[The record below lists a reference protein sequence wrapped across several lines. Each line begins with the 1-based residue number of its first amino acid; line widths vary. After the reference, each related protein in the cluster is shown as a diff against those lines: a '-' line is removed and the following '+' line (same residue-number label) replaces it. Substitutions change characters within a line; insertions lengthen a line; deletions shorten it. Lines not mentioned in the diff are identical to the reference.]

1 MAIAQTT
8 ATPPEAPTP
17 SPPATE
23 RARALGL
30 PSATAL
36 VIGSIIGTGVFTMP
50 AVLSGAG
57 TSSLLVL
64 GVIAI
69 GAVLLGT
76 MIGQLTKR
84 VPNSNGGLYAYARH
98 DAYARHEFGD
108 FAGFLTAW
116 CYWITAWAGNARHR
130 VLMGSLR
137 RIPLLDHTPVGLDQP
152 ETVDADGIIVPIAN

>member
-1 MAIAQTT
+1 MPTQGSTKQVSRMAIAQTT

-17 SPPATE
+17 SSPATE

-50 AVLSGAG
+50 AVLAGAG

-76 MIGQLTKR
+76 MFGQLTKR
-84 VPNSNGGLYAYARH
+84 VPNSNGGLYAYARQIGRAH
-98 DAYARHEFGD
+98 
-108 FAGFLTAW
+108 
-116 CYWITAWAGNARHR
+116 
-130 VLMGSLR
+130 V
-137 RIPLLDHTPVGLDQP
+137 
-152 ETVDADGIIVPIAN
+152 